1 MSTKIRYFAV
11 ALGATLALPTASWAA
26 DLRYAWADVVES
38 QPVHQQVR
46 IPERREVCWDE
57 SVYQA
62 TPVRRSATPKIFGA
76 ILGGVIGNQFGGGS
90 GRDLMTVAGAALGA
104 SVAADEQ
111 RRRYPDR
118 YYETIEQRCETRTE
132 FTYEDRIVGWDVTY
146 EFNGELYRAR
156 LREAPADRI
165 RVQVG
170 VQPAEG

>member
-1 MSTKIRYFAV
+1 MRTKKWYVAA
-11 ALGATLALPTASWAA
+11 ALGAALILPAASWAA
-26 DLRYAWADVVES
+26 ELRYAWADVVES

-46 IPERREVCWDE
+46 IPTRREVCWDE
-57 SVYQA
+57 PVYHASQA
-62 TPVRRSATPKIFGA
+62 RRSATPKIFGA

-132 FTYEDRIVGWDVTY
+132 FTYEDRIVAWDVTY
-146 EFNGELYRAR
+146 EFNGELYEAR

-170 VQPAEG
+170 VQPVDG